1 MSKRAA
7 LLGFMACGAVALGAA
22 SAQEAAPMDP
32 ETPVSVEA
40 PMELASDEMIAT
52 APAYQFDDCVR
63 PQEPVLATDEKSRG
77 RVTLAAEKR
86 AVRQY
91 NAHVEEANAYMR
103 CIADEAQRDLDAY
116 YQAVTAALEAEQA
129 SVMSDL
135 GAMRDKLKARR

>member
-22 SAQEAAPMDP
+22 SAQDVTPLEPEAPA
-32 ETPVSVEA
+32 SVEA
-40 PMELASDEMIAT
+40 PMEPASDETVA
-52 APAYQFDDCVR
+52 AAYRFDDCVR

-135 GAMRDKLKARR
+135 GVMRDKLKARR